1 MPRKAVR
8 VICATFKCQS
18 RLSSDRGLQV
28 KGHGVKRSQP
38 LEDERRIWSDYI
50 YPVVGS
56 HILEQFFIEHI
67 RPSSENPDN
76 KNGTSKDNPLH
87 IQRPSSLYLHPP
99 TSLLRMS
106 SSHDLAKSAKEIPHQ
121 TQGKTFPQPVSS
133 PITETTE
140 GVPRAPERAY
150 TKVPY
155 RSPTAPRAEP
165 SSSTIDKV
173 SAPISSCKDLDT
185 QHAHSSPPTDTAP
198 HLRGGDWVECGSYVL
213 CCLCLCDDCC
223 YAYGSTRQE

>member
-1 MPRKAVR
+1 MCDLQMLVQ
-8 VICATFKCQS
+8 VISGLSPMSEKHGVLQTVAFTRRRTTDPLRLYIFCIGSYDLDHTSTHTGFLPVFEPQERQLQRQS
-18 RLSSDRGLQV
+18 SITDRLSVSYLQSFS
-28 KGHGVKRSQP
+28 GQP
-38 LEDERRIWSDYI
+38 
-50 YPVVGS
+50 
-56 HILEQFFIEHI
+56 
-67 RPSSENPDN
+67 
-76 KNGTSKDNPLH
+76 K
-87 IQRPSSLYLHPP
+87 
-99 TSLLRMS
+99 MS
-106 SSHDLAKSAKEIPHQ
+106 SFHDLGKSAEETPRQ